1 MNQKTFGFPH
11 IVDRTT
17 GSITMS
23 DNTKSINEC
32 LSILLR
38 TRPGEMLGDPDWGC
52 NLISRVFQYQ
62 GVIVESLI
70 REDITS
76 AIEKYEPRISMD
88 TNDIVIDTDGNT
100 VRIYINYTIKE
111 TGEVNQYNMD
121 ITSDDNPDK
130 I

>member
-11 IVDRTT
+11 IVDRITD
-17 GSITMS
+17 SITLS

-76 AIEKYEPRISMD
+76 AIEKYEPRISID
-88 TNDIVIDTDGNT
+88 SNDIIIDTDGNT
-100 VRIYINYTIKE
+100 VHIYINYTIKE

>member
-11 IVDRTT
+11 IVDRITD
-17 GSITMS
+17 SITLS

-88 TNDIVIDTDGNT
+88 SNDIIIDTDGNT
-100 VRIYINYTIKE
+100 VHIYINYTIKE

>member
-17 GSITMS
+17 DSITLS

-88 TNDIVIDTDGNT
+88 SNDIIIDTDGNT
-100 VRIYINYTIKE
+100 VHIYINYTIKE

>member
-11 IVDRTT
+11 IVDRITD
-17 GSITMS
+17 SITLS

-88 TNDIVIDTDGNT
+88 SNDIIIDTDGNT
-100 VRIYINYTIKE
+100 VHIYINYTIKE
-111 TGEVNQYNMD
+111 TGEVNQYNTD
-121 ITSDDNPDK
+121 ITSDDNPDN